1 MRFRCSWRNPDTEV
15 GPESTATIAVSSSK
29 VLVMVFVDNGRS
41 DVYKVYNK
49 GPRMLP
55 GGTPDCMG

>member
-1 MRFRCSWRNPDTEV
+1 
-15 GPESTATIAVSSSK
+15 
-29 VLVMVFVDNGRS
+29 VLVMVCVDNGRS

-55 GGTPDCMG
+55 WGTPDCIG